1 MKSIVL
7 AAGKGKRLNSEQSN
21 LPKVLRQAAGNP
33 LIKYVLGNINFIP
46 QEDTIIVVGYKKDM
60 VIDYAGS
67 NYKHVTQDEQLGTG
81 HAVMMAEDVLKDY
94 EGNVLVLYGDMPLLT
109 METFKNFVDEH
120 KKSNSGCTVMT
131 AIADNPPPY
140 GRIIRNYSGELTDI
154 IEVKD
159 CSKEQLQ
166 VNEINVGV
174 YVFDSKILFKYLKE
188 LKNDNNQKEYYLTD
202 VPKILLNHDI
212 RVNTFTLKNVEE
224 IFGVNTPE
232 DLEYCEKV
240 LGKREDREK

>member
-7 AAGKGKRLNSEQSN
+7 AAGKGKRLNSEQLN

-33 LIKYVLGNINFIP
+33 LIKYVLNNISFIH
-46 QEDTIIVVGYKKDM
+46 QEDTIVVVGYEKDM
-60 VIDYAGS
+60 VMDYIGG
-67 NYKHVTQDEQLGTG
+67 NYKFVTQNEQLGTG
-81 HAVMMAEDVLKDY
+81 HAVMMAEEVLKSYNGD
-94 EGNVLVLYGDMPLLT
+94 VLVLYGDMPLLT
-109 METFKNFVDEH
+109 METFKNLACEH
-120 KKSNSGCTVMT
+120 KKSSSNCTVMT

-140 GRIIRNYSGELTDI
+140 GRIIRNCSGELTDI

-159 CSKEQLQ
+159 CSEEQLA

-174 YVFDSKILFKYLKE
+174 YVFDSKTLFSYLKE
-188 LKNDNNQKEYYLTD
+188 LKNNNSQKEYYLTD

-212 RVNTFTLKNVEE
+212 SVNTFTLKNIEE

-232 DLEYCEKV
+232 DLEYCENV
-240 LGKREDREK
+240 LGKREEVKK